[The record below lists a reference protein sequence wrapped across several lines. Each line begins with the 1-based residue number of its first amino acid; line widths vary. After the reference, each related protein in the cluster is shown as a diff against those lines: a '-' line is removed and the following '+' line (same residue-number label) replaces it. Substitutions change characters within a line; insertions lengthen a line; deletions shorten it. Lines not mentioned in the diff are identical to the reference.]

1 MSHLLPPVGI
11 AVLIAIGWAIS
22 TDRKRFPWRLVF
34 WGLGLQVAFAFLVL
48 RTSVGAGALAAAA
61 GFVDLA
67 LSQANAGIELLFG
80 PLADRERFGVILAV
94 SALPAIV
101 YIASVFSVLYYL
113 GILQAIV
120 ALLARVMVRTLGTS
134 GAETLGAAA
143 NVFMGQTEAPLV
155 IRPYLTPMTRSELHS
170 IMVSGMAT
178 VSGGMLAAYVAL
190 GVDSRFLL
198 AASLV
203 NAPAA
208 LMMAKIIVPETG
220 TPKTAGRIS
229 RKMLGERSEHAGGKD
244 ANVIDAAARGAGDGI
259 RLVINVIAMV
269 IAFLSLVA
277 LIDLPLGLLGLSLTG
292 IMGWVFTPIALLM
305 GAPPAEAGVLASLIG
320 KKLILNEFVAYLDLA
335 GLIREGTL
343 SPRTELM
350 ATFALCGFANLGSV
364 GIQIGGIGA
373 LAPERKSDLARLGMR
388 ALVGGTLATLL
399 TATLAGML
407 FTNS

>member
-1 MSHLLPPVGI
+1 MTALLPVAGI

-22 TDRKRFPWRLVF
+22 ADRRRFPWRIVG
-34 WGLGLQVAFAFLVL
+34 WGLGLQVVFAFLVL
-48 RTSVGAGALAAAA
+48 RTTTGAGALAATA

-80 PLADRERFGVILAV
+80 PLADQERFGVILAV

-101 YIASVFSVLYYL
+101 YIASVFAVLYHL
-113 GILQAIV
+113 GILQAAV
-120 ALLARVMVRTLGTS
+120 ALMARVMVRTLGAS

-155 IRPYLTPMTRSELHS
+155 VRPWLERMTRSELHAV
-170 IMVSGMAT
+170 MVSGMAT

-220 TPKTAGRIS
+220 APVTAGRVS
-229 RKMLGERSEHAGGKD
+229 RNMLGSRSEHAGGKD

-277 LIDLPLGLLGLSLTG
+277 LIDLPLGFVGLSLTG
-292 IMGWVFTPIALLM
+292 IMGWVFAPVAFLM
-305 GAPPAEAGVLASLIG
+305 GTPAAEVPLMAGLIG
-320 KKLILNEFVAYLDLA
+320 KKLVLNEFVAYLDLA
-335 GLIREGTL
+335 GMIREGTL
-343 SPRTELM
+343 SARSELM

-373 LAPERKSDLARLGMR
+373 LAPGRKSDLARLGIR
-388 ALVGGTLATLL
+388 ALIGGTLATLL

-407 FTNS
+407 FASA

>member
-1 MSHLLPPVGI
+1 
-11 AVLIAIGWAIS
+11 
-22 TDRKRFPWRLVF
+22 
-34 WGLGLQVAFAFLVL
+34 
-48 RTSVGAGALAAAA
+48 
-61 GFVDLA
+61 
-67 LSQANAGIELLFG
+67 
-80 PLADRERFGVILAV
+80 
-94 SALPAIV
+94 
-101 YIASVFSVLYYL
+101 
-113 GILQAIV
+113 
-120 ALLARVMVRTLGTS
+120 
-134 GAETLGAAA
+134 
-143 NVFMGQTEAPLV
+143 
-155 IRPYLTPMTRSELHS
+155 
-170 IMVSGMAT
+170 
-178 VSGGMLAAYVAL
+178 
-190 GVDSRFLL
+190 
-198 AASLV
+198 
-203 NAPAA
+203 
-208 LMMAKIIVPETG
+208 
-220 TPKTAGRIS
+220 
-229 RKMLGERSEHAGGKD
+229 MLGERSEHAGGKD
-244 ANVIDAAARGAGDGI
+244 ANVIDGAARGAGDGI

-305 GAPPAEAGVLASLIG
+305 GAPPAEAGVLASLVG